1 MNNLGAATTMRG
13 LGQGE
18 EDTREEKE
26 STLALFDGDDDYC
39 SHT

>member
-1 MNNLGAATTMRG
+1 MRG

-39 SHT
+39 RHT